1 MTIKYLQN
9 VLDEFTEELIGLFST
24 PVSDHMFKIRRE
36 DEAEF
41 LEEYWSDMFHNS
53 VSQFLFM
60 N

>member
-53 VSQFLFM
+53 VSQILFM